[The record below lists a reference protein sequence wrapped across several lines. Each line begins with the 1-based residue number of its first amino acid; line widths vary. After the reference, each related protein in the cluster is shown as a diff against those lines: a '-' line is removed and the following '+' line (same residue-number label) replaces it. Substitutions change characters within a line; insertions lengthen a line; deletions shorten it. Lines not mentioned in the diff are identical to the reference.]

1 MSIIKNTYST
11 WVGTIPWRRKWQST
25 QVLLPGKSHGQRSLV
40 GYSPWGRKESDTT
53 ERLHFTSLHFTSGSL
68 STCTLFQSVIG
79 FPAES
84 NSGEPSLYAVLETP
98 STSCQA
104 PPPAFQEFPKVQELV
119 SSPRTLHGISGPG
132 LSKAQVFQPRL
143 FID

>member
-1 MSIIKNTYST
+1 MDRGAWWAT
-11 WVGTIPWRRKWQST
+11 VHG
-25 QVLLPGKSHGQRSLV
+25 VAKSR
-40 GYSPWGRKESDTT
+40 T
-53 ERLHFTSLHFTSGSL
+53 RLSEFTSLHCSSGSL
-68 STCTLFQSVIG
+68 STCTLFQSVID

-84 NSGEPSLYAVLETP
+84 NSGEPSLYPVLETP

-104 PPPAFQEFPKVQELV
+104 LPPAFQEFPKVQELL

-132 LSKAQVFQPRL
+132 LYKAQVFQPRL

>member
-1 MSIIKNTYST
+1 M
-11 WVGTIPWRRKWQST
+11 
-25 QVLLPGKSHGQRSLV
+25 
-40 GYSPWGRKESDTT
+40 GYSPWSHKGSDTT